1 MNNVFYVEK
10 CIVINKTNVIRSNVS
25 KPPKVSNT
33 FVYYS
38 YILGNL
44 TIMHY
49 YMSRDNTKIISRT
62 HTMIK
67 LSVQWMDKMEQ
78 ITKKLFRNNK
88 DKIRK
93 KWIVII

>member
-1 MNNVFYVEK
+1 MYQ
-10 CIVINKTNVIRSNVS
+10 S
-25 KPPKVSNT
+25 PQVSNT

-44 TIMHY
+44 TIMYY

-67 LSVQWMDKMEQ
+67 LSVQW
-78 ITKKLFRNNK
+78 INWNK
-88 DKIRK
+88 
-93 KWIVII
+93 